1 MDWRFHLYQFNGGH
15 SPEGMKMM
23 AEQLKEPTKLEN
35 DVMDALSEV
44 LDPELGID
52 MVNLGLIYGVTV
64 TDGACQITMTL
75 TTMGC
80 PIGDILNDAITKAAE
95 SVVGITSCKI
105 DLVWEPVWDLSR
117 MSRYAKVALGIH
129 E

>member
-1 MDWRFHLYQFNGGH
+1 
-15 SPEGMKMM
+15 MM

-80 PIGDILNDAITKAAE
+80 PIGDILNDAITKATE

>member
-1 MDWRFHLYQFNGGH
+1 
-15 SPEGMKMM
+15 MM
-23 AEQLKEPTKLEN
+23 AEQLIEPTQLEN

-52 MVNLGLIYGVTV
+52 MVNLGLIYGVKV
-64 TDGACQITMTL
+64 TDGACLITMTL

-80 PIGDILNDAITKAAE
+80 PIGDILHDAITQAAE
-95 SVVGITSCKI
+95 AVTGITSCEI
-105 DLVWEPVWDLSR
+105 NLVWKPVWDISR

>member
-1 MDWRFHLYQFNGGH
+1 
-15 SPEGMKMM
+15 MM